1 MRENAVRE
9 AVAAN
14 DFVTVKHIEGKVN
27 ISDIFT
33 KEEKNTDH
41 FITTRDFILVDTVDE
56 QYDTLEEKLEI
67 LNKEELEHKQNE
79 APAKVQERVLSGYR
93 STAREASIG
102 LHELTHKVK
111 AESNQKTII

>member
-9 AVAAN
+9 AVAN

-79 APAKVQERVLSGYR
+79 APAKVQESVVDTEVPQEKQALGSMN
-93 STAREASIG
+93 
-102 LHELTHKVK
+102 LLTK
-111 AESNQKTII
+111 